1 MEGGVNVRKVIL
13 AIAVWFI
20 PRLGHAAGLRE
31 LIVGASPD
39 AQLYVYGVIAMF
51 AAGLVGKAGGMIL
64 SACGEGRT
72 GRLVAN
78 GSYLAAVGIFLSLA
92 LMLFKQ
98 FVNMVAG

>member
-1 MEGGVNVRKVIL
+1 MLKIITGLVSFLTVP
-13 AIAVWFI
+13 AVC
-20 PRLGHAAGLRE
+20 GAAGLRE

-39 AQLYVYGVIAMF
+39 AQTYVYGVIAIF
-51 AAGLVGKAGGMIL
+51 AVGIVGKTGGMIL

-98 FVNMVAG
+98 FVNMVVG